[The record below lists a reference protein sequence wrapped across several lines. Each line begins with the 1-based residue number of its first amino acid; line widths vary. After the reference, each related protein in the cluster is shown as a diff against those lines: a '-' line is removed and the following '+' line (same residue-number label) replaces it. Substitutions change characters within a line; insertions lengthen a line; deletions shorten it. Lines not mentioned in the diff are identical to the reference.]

1 MYLDINTTFVKA
13 GNVELELIFY
23 PDNLDATDS
32 LNTSGTDWFLQ
43 GILFFELLANS
54 QLRGQ
59 DVGIIVQV
67 SDHLG
72 GQLDLNLTGNFT
84 FDFDGSTVNTTTDP
98 GSSTLSPTFATNANL
113 AAGDYTFDISFD
125 GNDFFIP
132 SSNSTTLRIMGTV
145 DVTVS
150 VIDDWTYLGNTTWLI
165 GDITDDVLGT
175 SVLGNDSSIIA
186 QLVTTDGL
194 VFDLANGLLNNTT
207 GSYNLTITAPTVVP
221 SGVYDVEVLVDF
233 DTFAQPGGPYYV
245 WIDSSTPPSPPS
257 MPSTTWG
264 IESEVRLDALPSDDV
279 IAQINGTAELTVKVR
294 DIADGSNLTG
304 STVNYIMDYG
314 GSNVTIGSATS
325 GADGNATFIW
335 TVTGFDPGQYVLRM
349 EVADDVSSPKIASAT
364 RHYGNF
370 TEINVTVQVPSNIRV
385 DSIPST
391 ITAGVNFQ
399 VIGQVEDGDNASR
412 NLTTAVALEIF
423 WLDNPGEKLI
433 NGVYTSINGSF
444 NLSVPT
450 DVLNNGTL
458 RGNRELII
466 SVVEDSSPFYLTD
479 TSNHSILVQ
488 GVTVFESV
496 QPLNPII
503 VNRGEQVNITS
514 QLVESSNM
522 FQTLGGYTVDVQFD
536 ATWLPSNTT
545 DAQGRTNF
553 TYTVPFDQP
562 LGLITISILYNGSFD
577 LLSTQRNLSTVT
589 IRSTTVMVVDPIT
602 ANPIAGESFTIT
614 GSIASDNG
622 SALQLRNGD
631 PLTANV

>member
-1 MYLDINTTFVKA
+1 
-13 GNVELELIFY
+13 
-23 PDNLDATDS
+23 
-32 LNTSGTDWFLQ
+32 
-43 GILFFELLANS
+43 
-54 QLRGQ
+54 
-59 DVGIIVQV
+59 
-67 SDHLG
+67 
-72 GQLDLNLTGNFT
+72 
-84 FDFDGSTVNTTTDP
+84 
-98 GSSTLSPTFATNANL
+98 
-113 AAGDYTFDISFD
+113 
-125 GNDFFIP
+125 
-132 SSNSTTLRIMGTV
+132 
-145 DVTVS
+145 
-150 VIDDWTYLGNTTWLI
+150 
-165 GDITDDVLGT
+165 
-175 SVLGNDSSIIA
+175 
-186 QLVTTDGL
+186 
-194 VFDLANGLLNNTT
+194 
-207 GSYNLTITAPTVVP
+207 
-221 SGVYDVEVLVDF
+221 
-233 DTFAQPGGPYYV
+233 
-245 WIDSSTPPSPPS
+245 
-257 MPSTTWG
+257 
-264 IESEVRLDALPSDDV
+264 
-279 IAQINGTAELTVKVR
+279 
-294 DIADGSNLTG
+294 
-304 STVNYIMDYG
+304 
-314 GSNVTIGSATS
+314 
-325 GADGNATFIW
+325 
-335 TVTGFDPGQYVLRM
+335 M
-349 EVADDVSSPKIASAT
+349 EVSDDVSSPKIASAT

-423 WLDNPGEKLI
+423 WLDNPDEKLI

-522 FQTLGGYTVDVQFD
+522 FQTLGGYTVDVRFD

-553 TYTVPFDQP
+553 TYAVPFDQP
-562 LGLITISILYNGSFD
+562 LGLITISIFYNGSFD

-602 ANPIAGESFTIT
+602 ANPIAGESFNIT

-631 PLTANV
+631 PLAANVLFTINDDASGFTLSDGVIQADGTWSATIALSAGFAAGTHVAQAQYIPSVNYYSGSSANQSFDSRGYTVLTFVKPTLDGVNQPSLNDRTDRGDDVNARLLLIDNTGAAVSGVQVSVVINGTSVSAVGPTDASGIVEFLILQCHSMHQLVSMI

>member
-1 MYLDINTTFVKA
+1 
-13 GNVELELIFY
+13 
-23 PDNLDATDS
+23 
-32 LNTSGTDWFLQ
+32 
-43 GILFFELLANS
+43 
-54 QLRGQ
+54 
-59 DVGIIVQV
+59 
-67 SDHLG
+67 
-72 GQLDLNLTGNFT
+72 
-84 FDFDGSTVNTTTDP
+84 
-98 GSSTLSPTFATNANL
+98 
-113 AAGDYTFDISFD
+113 
-125 GNDFFIP
+125 
-132 SSNSTTLRIMGTV
+132 
-145 DVTVS
+145 
-150 VIDDWTYLGNTTWLI
+150 
-165 GDITDDVLGT
+165 
-175 SVLGNDSSIIA
+175 
-186 QLVTTDGL
+186 
-194 VFDLANGLLNNTT
+194 
-207 GSYNLTITAPTVVP
+207 
-221 SGVYDVEVLVDF
+221 
-233 DTFAQPGGPYYV
+233 
-245 WIDSSTPPSPPS
+245 
-257 MPSTTWG
+257 
-264 IESEVRLDALPSDDV
+264 
-279 IAQINGTAELTVKVR
+279 
-294 DIADGSNLTG
+294 
-304 STVNYIMDYG
+304 
-314 GSNVTIGSATS
+314 
-325 GADGNATFIW
+325 
-335 TVTGFDPGQYVLRM
+335 M
-349 EVADDVSSPKIASAT
+349 EVADDISSPKVASAT

-399 VIGQVEDGDNASR
+399 VIGQVEDGDNVSR
-412 NLTTAVALEIF
+412 NLTTAVALEMF
-423 WLDNPGEKLI
+423 WFDNPDEKLI

-522 FQTLGGYTVDVQFD
+522 FQALGGYTVDVKFD

-553 TYTVPFDQP
+553 TYAVPFDQP
-562 LGLITISILYNGSFD
+562 LGLITISIFYNGSFD

-602 ANPIAGESFTIT
+602 ANPIAGESFIIT

-631 PLTANV
+631 PLAANVLFTINDDAQASHCLMVSFRQMERGALQSPCHLDSQQEHM